1 MLLARRWI
9 PLLGISLLVI
19 SRNPLFAAESP
30 SSKTS
35 QTHTNRPFVQKLGT
49 IDRDLVETT
58 PIVFN
63 QRLYR
68 FEWVRE
74 GYWNNQRKVNYPVV
88 AVFSIGMAYIIA
100 VTWSVASDIL
110 YESYDWTVHTLH
122 PGLSSIGTTICILA
136 LVHVGVMESTH
147 RRQCNGVRTFTAI
160 ILFSV
165 AILTVIGYITGNY
178 YLAFFWPK
186 ISTGVTLHTAACFI
200 LLGWAIMIPVVFP
213 LHSSE
218 MIVSHNGQRF
228 VRPLSSTSRLY
239 SPSDN

>member
-1 MLLARRWI
+1 MKLRTILPVIVSLVGIVVAIGGWVLNIAEIRAIWPGHFFTMKMTTAVCFISAGAMLF
-9 PLLGISLLVI
+9 
-19 SRNPLFAAESP
+19 FA
-30 SSKTS
+30 
-35 QTHTNRPFVQKLGT
+35 
-49 IDRDLVETT
+49 
-58 PIVFN
+58 
-63 QRLYR
+63 
-68 FEWVRE
+68 
-74 GYWNNQRKVNYPVV
+74 NQRKVNYPVV